1 MLAKMDVY
9 MMKYNKNYAYAR
21 SNVTSAGSSTI
32 KTTGDTANIITEGSN
47 LQSGGITAIVATGG
61 VSITEG
67 RVLPK
72 AWILQVNSVIKAW

>member
-47 LQSGGITAIVATGG
+47 L
-61 VSITEG
+61 
-67 RVLPK
+67 
-72 AWILQVNSVIKAW
+72 